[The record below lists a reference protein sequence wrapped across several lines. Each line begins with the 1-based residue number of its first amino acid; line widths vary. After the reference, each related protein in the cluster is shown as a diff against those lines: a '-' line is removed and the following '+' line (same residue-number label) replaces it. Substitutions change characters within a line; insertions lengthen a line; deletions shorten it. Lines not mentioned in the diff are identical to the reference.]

1 MVLDH
6 PAFLLV
12 WQENLKKENKMN
24 DETSYTW
31 EQWNTLIENYKRKGR
46 KPRL

>member
-12 WQENLKKENKMN
+12 WQDNLKKENKMN
-24 DETSYTW
+24 DETYYTL